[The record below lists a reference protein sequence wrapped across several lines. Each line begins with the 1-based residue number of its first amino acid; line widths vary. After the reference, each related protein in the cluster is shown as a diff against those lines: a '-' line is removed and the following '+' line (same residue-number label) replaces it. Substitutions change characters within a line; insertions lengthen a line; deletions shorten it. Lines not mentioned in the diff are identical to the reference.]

1 MNRNLDDF
9 EAEKHDADNDNIANL
24 EDAKLHKI
32 DRRNIKHGKHDRN
45 PMIGK

>member
-1 MNRNLDDF
+1 MKRDLDDF
-9 EAEKHDADNDNIANL
+9 EAENLHANDNVNI
-24 EDAKLHKI
+24 EDEKLHKI